1 MLIKQ
6 KLLSKKIQQEHYT
19 QTAVI
24 LFFIE
29 KMMSN
34 NKFTIGN
41 IENNILGCYR
51 YVNSS
56 NPQESVGNDSTEVQI
71 FNSIMEFSHV
81 LDLIE

>member
-24 LFFIE
+24 LFFTE
-29 KMMSN
+29 KKMSN
-34 NKFTIGN
+34 NKFTVGN
-41 IENNILGCYR
+41 IENNVIGCCR
-51 YVNSS
+51 YVNLS
-56 NPQESVGNDSTEVQI
+56 NPQESVGNDSTEAQI